1 LKRQVDWLVNGS
13 LTGPIF
19 SRALNQ
25 LTQLEI
31 FPARDKD
38 WPVND
43 GEDRCE
49 TITEGRSSFSTLL
62 IHYRARIPKKESAP
76 DSLSQGRPQAALPQ
90 NCSATLD
97 PHLELV
103 NGTAEVKSGTNGLSE
118 SGPLARMGIIGSV
131 GLHIMSMHVWGY
143 PRTSRSAEARNS

>member
-38 WPVND
+38 WPVN
-43 GEDRCE
+43 
-49 TITEGRSSFSTLL
+49 
-62 IHYRARIPKKESAP
+62 
-76 DSLSQGRPQAALPQ
+76 AL
-90 NCSATLD
+90 
-97 PHLELV
+97 
-103 NGTAEVKSGTNGLSE
+103 
-118 SGPLARMGIIGSV
+118 
-131 GLHIMSMHVWGY
+131 
-143 PRTSRSAEARNS
+143 

>member
-38 WPVND
+38 WPVNERND
-43 GEDRCE
+43 LINGYFRVARD
-49 TITEGRSSFSTLL
+49 SS
-62 IHYRARIPKKESAP
+62 
-76 DSLSQGRPQAALPQ
+76 
-90 NCSATLD
+90 
-97 PHLELV
+97 
-103 NGTAEVKSGTNGLSE
+103 
-118 SGPLARMGIIGSV
+118 LAHPSSV
-131 GLHIMSMHVWGY
+131 
-143 PRTSRSAEARNS
+143 

>member
-38 WPVND
+38 WPVNECKGFLFTTTIHFD
-43 GEDRCE
+43 LPRGDA
-49 TITEGRSSFSTLL
+49 TITEHPRLSVVL
-62 IHYRARIPKKESAP
+62 IVREVCLTGLR
-76 DSLSQGRPQAALPQ
+76 LPG
-90 NCSATLD
+90 CSEKCGD
-97 PHLELV
+97 
-103 NGTAEVKSGTNGLSE
+103 
-118 SGPLARMGIIGSV
+118 
-131 GLHIMSMHVWGY
+131 
-143 PRTSRSAEARNS
+143 

>member
-38 WPVND
+38 WPVN
-43 GEDRCE
+43 ERYL
-49 TITEGRSSFSTLL
+49 FST
-62 IHYRARIPKKESAP
+62 
-76 DSLSQGRPQAALPQ
+76 
-90 NCSATLD
+90 
-97 PHLELV
+97 V
-103 NGTAEVKSGTNGLSE
+103 NSCYSSE
-118 SGPLARMGIIGSV
+118 
-131 GLHIMSMHVWGY
+131 IM
-143 PRTSRSAEARNS
+143 RTQT

>member
-38 WPVND
+38 WPVN
-43 GEDRCE
+43 EC
-49 TITEGRSSFSTLL
+49 
-62 IHYRARIPKKESAP
+62 
-76 DSLSQGRPQAALPQ
+76 
-90 NCSATLD
+90 
-97 PHLELV
+97 
-103 NGTAEVKSGTNGLSE
+103 NGLLNE
-118 SGPLARMGIIGSV
+118 VAGATDATR
-131 GLHIMSMHVWGY
+131 
-143 PRTSRSAEARNS
+143 EAGGQEL

>member
-38 WPVND
+38 WPVNVHKMPPQD
-43 GEDRCE
+43 GYFFVWSEML
-49 TITEGRSSFSTLL
+49 SFLPHTF
-62 IHYRARIPKKESAP
+62 AP
-76 DSLSQGRPQAALPQ
+76 LS
-90 NCSATLD
+90 
-97 PHLELV
+97 
-103 NGTAEVKSGTNGLSE
+103 
-118 SGPLARMGIIGSV
+118 
-131 GLHIMSMHVWGY
+131 
-143 PRTSRSAEARNS
+143 